1 MGGWGDGVGVGGH
14 WAKPKADLS
23 IANLIEVVDVGLVM
37 EVVVELHRRGV
48 NVRLESV
55 LR

>member
-1 MGGWGDGVGVGGH
+1 LRRGSL
-14 WAKPKADLS
+14 KQLS
-23 IANLIEVVDVGLVM
+23 AHLVEVIDVGLVM